1 MSVTKHSITSWS
13 LVVFKSWKTEES
25 PENPFCSGSGNMQ
38 DTWVQVPTTS
48 HLMLLLYK
56 GEMQE

>member
-48 HLMLLLYK
+48 HLMLLGY
-56 GEMQE
+56 